1 LPHREIEPSILGLIH
16 TFISRVD
23 GSVVFRLKSITML
36 KAILFDLDNTLILFD
51 EDRFYQGYF
60 QRMEKLFVDII
71 PPDKFVGR
79 LISATRT
86 MVQNNGEM
94 TNAEYFIKAFAQGY
108 KDQQDELWDRFL
120 YFYETEYDK
129 LDVNITLPNHLY
141 KTMDNIVRTGLTLV
155 LASNPIFPLN
165 VQMKRLAWANLDHLP
180 FELFTHIEN
189 MSFCKPR
196 IEYYLEICQ
205 KIDLPPEACLMV
217 GNDPV
222 NDMVAAH
229 TGMKTYLTDDS
240 KGAGRV
246 RIDTDKILERL
257 QLEEIP
263 EPDFKGPFSK
273 VPGAV
278 QRCTE

>member
-1 LPHREIEPSILGLIH
+1 
-16 TFISRVD
+16 
-23 GSVVFRLKSITML
+23 ML
-36 KAILFDLDNTLILFD
+36 KAILLDLDNTLILFD

-60 QRMEKLFVDII
+60 QRIEKLFLDII
-71 PPDKFVGR
+71 PPDKFVER
-79 LISATRT
+79 LISATRA
-86 MVQNNGEM
+86 MVQNTGEM
-94 TNAEYFIKAFAQGY
+94 TNAEYFRIAFARGY
-108 KDQQDELWDRFL
+108 EDRRDELWNRFL

-129 LDVNITLPNHLY
+129 LDVNITLPSHLH

-180 FELFTHIEN
+180 FELLTHIEN

-222 NDMVAAH
+222 NDMIAAH

-240 KGAGRV
+240 KGSGRV
-246 RIDTDKILERL
+246 KIAAGEVLQRL
-257 QLEEIP
+257 RYEDIP
-263 EPDFKGPFSK
+263 EPDFEGPLSK
-273 VPGAV
+273 VPRAIE
-278 QRCTE
+278 RCTE